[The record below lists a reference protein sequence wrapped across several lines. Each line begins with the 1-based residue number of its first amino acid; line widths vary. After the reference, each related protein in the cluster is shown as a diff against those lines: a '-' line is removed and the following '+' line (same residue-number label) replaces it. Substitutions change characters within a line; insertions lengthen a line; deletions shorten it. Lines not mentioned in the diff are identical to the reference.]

1 LQAVSTNPIEIN
13 LSGFDPRSTALG
25 KRARV
30 TVDLL
35 DFIDDDNYTD
45 PYQAERV
52 SGAAQADA
60 IGYNTARGG
69 HFAKEVA
76 RSPYYVGRAM
86 RIRRGFVGDA
96 IGDMPAAHYFISE
109 WTGPD
114 SQGRVQITAKDVFDL
129 VDNAKA
135 VAPRPS
141 NGKVLLAVTA
151 AASEIILTPAS
162 IGDEYPASGYA
173 RVGREVVRY
182 TRAGDVMTLTER
194 GAYGTQATSHGVLDV
209 VQVCLEYADMRACD
223 IIADL
228 MTVQGPVPSGFV
240 DTAEWQAEEDSWLG
254 GTTFGTLITAPTGIA
269 QLIGEVCQHGVM
281 VWWDDAAQ
289 EVRFRVNRP
298 RAPGEEIATLTDAAN
313 FIAGTVGFDRAEDN
327 RVSSVN
333 FWHAIIDPTDADDSA
348 RNYSKLVIA
357 ADPSASS
364 PTEYGEARIKTI
376 YSRWFG
382 RQGNDV
388 FSAIIAERL
397 VSRYR
402 DTPIIISAE
411 LDSKDAGI
419 EPADLID
426 VSSGLYVDATGAP
439 VTGRFQVNKVER
451 KEQRVM
457 IRAESYAITG
467 RFAFWMND
475 PQIDYDDATDEEKAD
490 GAFWVDNAETDD
502 LGVDPYVY
510 F

>member
-1 LQAVSTNPIEIN
+1 
-13 LSGFDPRSTALG
+13 
-25 KRARV
+25 
-30 TVDLL
+30 L

-45 PYQAERV
+45 PYQAQRV

-60 IGYNTARGG
+60 VGYNTARGG

-76 RSPYYVGRAM
+76 RSPYYIGRPL

-141 NGKVLLAVTA
+141 NGKVLLAITA
-151 AASEIILTPAS
+151 GASEITLTPS
-162 IGDEYPASGYA
+162 GIGAEYPASGYA
-173 RVGREVVRY
+173 RVGREVMRY
-182 TRAGDVMTLTER
+182 TRSGDVLTLTER
-194 GAYGTQATSHGVLDV
+194 GAYGTQATAHAILDV
-209 VQVCLEYADMRACD
+209 VQACLEYDAMRACD
-223 IIADL
+223 IITGL
-228 MTVQGPVPSGFV
+228 MTVQGPVPSAFIDVG
-240 DTAEWQAEEDSWLG
+240 EWQAEEDSWLG

-269 QLIGEVCQHGVM
+269 QLIGEICQHGVM

-298 RAPGEEIATLTDAAN
+298 RAPGETISALTDNAN
-313 FIAGTVGFDRAEDN
+313 FIVGTVGFDRAEDN
-327 RVSSVN
+327 RVSTVN
-333 FWHAIIDPTDADDSA
+333 FWHGIIDPTDADDSS

-357 ADPSASS
+357 ADVSASS

-382 RQGNDV
+382 RSGNDV

-402 DTPIIISAE
+402 DTPVVVTAE

-426 VSSGLYVDATGAP
+426 VASGLLVDATGAP
-439 VTGRFQVNKVER
+439 LAGRFQVSKVER
-451 KEQRVM
+451 KEQRVTV
-457 IRAESYAITG
+457 RAESYAIIG
-467 RFAFWMND
+467 RFAFWMNN
-475 PQIDYDDATDEEKAD
+475 PQGDYDTATAEDKED
-490 GAFWVDNAETDD
+490 GAFWADDAETDE
-502 LGVDPYVY
+502 LGLNPYVY